1 MSALTGLEG
10 RLIVSCQAFEGDPFR
25 DSGSMARFARA
36 AELAGA
42 AGIRVNGVEDTQA
55 IRKAVKLPLIGIE
68 KATMPDGAILIT
80 SSFEAAKA
88 LVEAGADMI
97 ALDCTVRGQAWGAL
111 DRMRRIREEL
121 RVPVLADIATEEEAE
136 AAQAA
141 GADAVLSTMRG
152 YTAETAGVNGFDPF
166 FIERLTA
173 RLRVPVIAEGRI
185 DSPADARAAIAAGAY
200 AVVVGTS
207 ITRPHDIAQRFAA
220 AVEEEYRAR
229 RGGGSVAA
237 IDMGGTNTKF
247 GLVSSA
253 GEMHWSAT
261 EPTPAG
267 SGARGLMEHL
277 QRAAGRIVEQ
287 ARARGAEVSALGI
300 ATAGWVDTNRGVV
313 VYATDT
319 LPGWTG
325 TAVTGPLSE
334 ALQIPVYIE
343 NDANALAL
351 AEQHFGDGRGL
362 SDFVVI
368 TLGTGVGGGCVV
380 GGRLRRG
387 AHFIGNAIGHL
398 SIDPA
403 GPVCICGQRGCLE
416 TYASG
421 AAMLGYAGNAYP
433 NTEGLVA
440 AANAGEA
447 KAQSAIRETARHLAR
462 ACATVANLL
471 DPQAIVLSGGPAQN
485 NLLLAK
491 EVEAE
496 VKGLV
501 PAWDLRRLRVSCS
514 ALGYHGGVLGA
525 AALALS
531 HGAV

>member
-42 AGIRVNGVEDTQA
+42 AGIRVNGVEDTRA

-80 SSFEAAKA
+80 PSYEAAKA
-88 LVEAGADMI
+88 LVEAGAGLI
-97 ALDCTVRGQAWGAL
+97 ALDCSARGQAYGAFERL
-111 DRMRRIREEL
+111 RRIRDEL
-121 RVPVLADIATEEEAE
+121 RVPVLADIATEDEAE

-152 YTAETAGVNGFDPF
+152 YTAETAGVTRFDPGF
-166 FIERLTA
+166 VERLVA

-185 DSPADARAAIAAGAY
+185 ESPADARAAIAAGAY
-200 AVVVGTS
+200 GVVVGSS
-207 ITRPHDIAQRFAA
+207 ITRPLDIARRFTA
-220 AVEEEYRAR
+220 AVEGEFRAR
-229 RGGGSVAA
+229 RGGGCVAA

-253 GEMHWSAT
+253 GEMLWPAT
-261 EPTPAG
+261 EPTPAASG
-267 SGARGLMEHL
+267 SRGLLEHL
-277 QRAAGRIVEQ
+277 RRAAGRIIEQ
-287 ARARGAEVSALGI
+287 ARALGVEVSALGI
-300 ATAGWVDTNRGVV
+300 ATAGWVDTSRGVV

-325 TAVTGPLSE
+325 TAVTGPLRE

-351 AEQHFGDGRGL
+351 AEQRFGAGRGL

-368 TLGTGVGGGCVV
+368 TLGTGVGGGCVA

-387 AHFIGNAIGHL
+387 AHFVGNAIGHL

-416 TYASG
+416 TYASA
-421 AAMLGYAGNAYP
+421 AAMLGYAGNAYA
-433 NTEGLVA
+433 NAESLVA
-440 AANAGEA
+440 AANAGET
-447 KAQSAIRETARHLAR
+447 KAQGAVGEAARHLAR
-462 ACATVANLL
+462 ACAIVANLL
-471 DPQAIVLSGGPAQN
+471 DPQAIILSGGPAQN
-485 NLLLAK
+485 NALLARKMEADLK
-491 EVEAE
+491 E
-496 VKGLV
+496 LV
-501 PAWDLRRLRVSCS
+501 PAWELRRLQVSCS
-514 ALGYHGGVLGA
+514 TLGYHGGVLGA
-525 AALALS
+525 AALAMS